1 MISKNMR
8 MAKTVLF
15 FLSILMIG
23 ILLTTTTVS
32 LASTDSD
39 DIVTFL
45 AQELKLDD
53 QQKQDLGVAMEKFA
67 KQLDQLIEAQEAED
81 ADPDAL
87 IKGVKQAQDGHNKEL
102 EKIFTPEQFKQYNA
116 LKEKAIKGMFSDLAE
131 IKLMDIQPKT
141 SISDEQVSQ
150 LVPILGSSMYNIVK
164 IAWDNAGKKLRA
176 PQKIKL
182 AKKMKG
188 IQADTRAGI
197 EKVLTPEQLKAWDKY
212 KEEQKK

>member
-1 MISKNMR
+1 MISKSTQIS
-8 MAKTVLF
+8 KTTVYVLIT
-15 FLSILMIG
+15 LIIG
-23 ILLTTTTVS
+23 ILLTFTTNS
-32 LASTDSD
+32 MASTDSD
-39 DIVTFL
+39 DIVVFL

-53 QQKQDLGVAMEKFA
+53 QQKQNLNTEMERYA
-67 KQLDQLIEAQEAED
+67 NQLNKLIEDQESED

-102 EKIFTPEQFKQYNA
+102 EKIFTKEQLQQYNA
-116 LKEKAIKGMFSDLAE
+116 LKEKVIKGMFSDLAE

-150 LVPILGSSMYNIVK
+150 LVPILGNSMYNIIK
-164 IAWDNAGKKLRA
+164 IAWENAGKTLRA

-182 AKKMKG
+182 AKELKR
-188 IQADTRAGI
+188 IQADSRAGI